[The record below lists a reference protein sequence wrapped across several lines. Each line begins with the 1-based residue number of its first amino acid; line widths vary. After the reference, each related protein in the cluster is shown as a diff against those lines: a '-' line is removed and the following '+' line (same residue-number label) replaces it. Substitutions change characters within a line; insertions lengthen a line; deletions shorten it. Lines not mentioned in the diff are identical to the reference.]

1 MKIVY
6 QYYVGTRSLYIEEG
20 TQDNGRKTALRAG
33 ARGISHVRTPPHL
46 WMPPHLRTPP
56 YLWTPPHLWMP
67 PHLRTPPYSDASPH
81 MEDAKEHRRVR
92 EKQNPQMPR

>member
-56 YLWTPPHLWMP
+56 Y
-67 PHLRTPPYSDASPH
+67 SDASPH